1 MEKDFVE
8 RLKLYFNDLMH
19 DLKSVS
25 RHLLDAKKNLK
36 CTQKQLFILSNKH
49 YHLISLWP
57 L

>member
-49 YHLISLWP
+49 YHLISL
-57 L
+57 